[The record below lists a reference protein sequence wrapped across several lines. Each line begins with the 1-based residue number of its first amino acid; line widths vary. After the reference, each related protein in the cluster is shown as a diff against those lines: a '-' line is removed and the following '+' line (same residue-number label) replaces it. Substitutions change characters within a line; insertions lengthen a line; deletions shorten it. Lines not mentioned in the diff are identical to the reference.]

1 MTLLP
6 TILRTIK
13 RTERT
18 EADNDTTMMTT
29 IECATTVTVVAAAS
43 YDGCDATGC
52 CSATLHG

>member
-1 MTLLP
+1 METSATLLP
-6 TILRTIK
+6 NLRTIK

-43 YDGCDATGC
+43 
-52 CSATLHG
+52 